1 MAVIVRHQEHN
12 FKLIGQFCIF
22 KAVILAGKTAPEISR
37 AEMSASKITK
47 LLVLMSIS
55 GAALS
60 GCTQTSRFG
69 GNSSQPAPLTPTP
82 VGVVEAKELEPAQPG
97 DQLTPDQTIT
107 DATDTTLE
115 PEIKVAAAPPPA
127 DGGKA
132 VTREALVGAWQVDTG
147 GSRCQLFL
155 SLTKWS
161 GGYRAASRG
170 CAAAALSD
178 VQAWDVKGKQ
188 IVLVNSNGGTA
199 ARLYRSAGTRYDG
212 STSSGSAISFSR

>member
-1 MAVIVRHQEHN
+1 
-12 FKLIGQFCIF
+12 
-22 KAVILAGKTAPEISR
+22 
-37 AEMSASKITK
+37 MSASKITK
-47 LLVLMSIS
+47 LLVLLSIS

-60 GCTQTSRFG
+60 GCTQTRFG

-97 DQLTPDQTIT
+97 DQLNPDQTVT

-115 PEIKVAAAPPPA
+115 PEIKVAAAPPPS

-132 VTREALVGAWQVDTG
+132 VTREALVGAWQVRTG
-147 GSRCQLFL
+147 GSQCQLFL

-188 IVLVNSNGGTA
+188 IVLVNSTGGTA
-199 ARLYRSAGTRYDG
+199 ARLYRSAKTRYDG
-212 STSSGSAISFSR
+212 STASGGAISFSR